1 MNQTEKEEIA
11 RLKRQV
17 VDLGMKLQA
26 RNEDVKSWRS
36 KHGQAQN
43 RILELSKKVEK
54 SENLV
59 AKLRKELALAIARA
73 HARESKEEQNRAE
86 LRRKKTEYE
95 RRDAWLSDFISKV
108 EKRNLDF
115 SWVDK

>member
-1 MNQTEKEEIA
+1 MNQAEKEEIA

-17 VDLGMKLQA
+17 VDLGMKLQE
-26 RNEDVKSWRS
+26 RNEAVNSWRS
-36 KHGQAQN
+36 KHGQTQN
-43 RILELSKKVEK
+43 RILELSKKVGK

-73 HARESKEEQNRAE
+73 HARENKVEQDRAE

-108 EKRNLDF
+108 EQRNLDF